1 MLPLDP
7 GAAPA
12 FARVERGARGLRLA
26 PVPAPDG
33 AVEGAPAL
41 RAVAG
46 APAGVRDAVVVADG
60 SIVLAVGAGAGVAVT
75 IATPRMHV
83 VHDRRPPG
91 LDRVVGAPGANA
103 GLLHALDGWRA
114 VVLPSLGDVAADL
127 GPGPVAIR
135 ADGRRIALQDGAAVE
150 EHDLGGASPAARH
163 EGRADALAY
172 LADGSLLVAAGSRVG
187 PPGTAPGDGP
197 TVVAL
202 ATASAAPRA
211 AALHED
217 GTVSVWE
224 AGADAPL
231 ATWAA
236 PIAAGTVALSPDGSE
251 VALGTPEAPEPVAV
265 MARAADG
272 ATVRRIEGARVIAP
286 TPGPESLV
294 VGGDWGVVWLKPLE
308 EDA

>member
-7 GAAPA
+7 AAVPP

-26 PVPAPDG
+26 PAPAPEG
-33 AVEGAPAL
+33 AVEGVPSL
-41 RAVAG
+41 RAAAG

-60 SIVLAVGAGAGVAVT
+60 GIILAVGSGAGVAFT
-75 IATPRMHV
+75 IAAPRMHV

-91 LDRVVGAPGANA
+91 LDRVLGAPGANA
-103 GLLHALDGWRA
+103 GLLHGVDGWRA
-114 VVLPSLGDVAADL
+114 VVLPSLGDVASGL

-135 ADGRRIALQDGAAVE
+135 ADGRRLALLDDGIVV
-150 EHDLGGASPAARH
+150 EHDLGGESPAARH
-163 EGRADALAY
+163 EGGADALAY
-172 LADGSLLVAAGSRVG
+172 LADGSLLVATGSRLG
-187 PPGTAPGDGP
+187 PPGAGRGDGP
-197 TVVAL
+197 AIVGV

-231 ATWAA
+231 ATWPA
-236 PIAAGTVALSPDGSE
+236 PIAAETVALSADGAQ
-251 VALGTPEAPEPVAV
+251 VALGTPTAAEPVAV
-265 MARAADG
+265 MARAEDG
-272 ATVRRIEGARVIAP
+272 ATLRRIDGARVISP
-286 TPGPESLV
+286 TPDPTQLA